1 MVISGRF
8 MSTIGYYL
16 VIPFLTIHLIE
27 DGITDLQAG
36 LLLAVLNLTRRG
48 LGIPAGWASD
58 RFGAARV
65 LTLGLAIEAVAY
77 ASFAGAGSFWT
88 WAVGVTLL
96 GTGGSLNNNGSR
108 TLLATSGSNGA
119 AVNFS
124 RYYVMINAAALV
136 GPLVGS
142 VLLARDL
149 MWIAFIAAA
158 VLHLLFAAVTALAL
172 RAVPTSPAEGTGAAA
187 IVSALRDREL
197 VRYCAITIGGWFLIT
212 QFYVALPL
220 TIAHQGLSTALLG
233 PLNALNAAVVMV
245 AVWLLSQRI
254 AARSTLDRLT
264 VLSFSGLVLAGGWVL
279 CAISGLPVIVVAIVI
294 VSVGESLFCAVV
306 DVTAASLAPPGRSG
320 AVPGLRHHGVGNR
333 RNPRQRHRR
342 VLRPGFQAR
351 RAAVVLGAARFR
363 RAAHLRQHQAGQAAA
378 GQPGRPPAAGCGHHA
393 GGVTGDRV
401 GAGSRCHRG
410 RRDPGGLAVR
420 QARDASAWHSKA
432 ERAP

>member
-1 MVISGRF
+1 MTTGGGGLAARLRAGSAPASVVISGRF

-16 VIPFLTIHLIE
+16 VIPFLTIHLIQ

-36 LLLAVLNLTRRG
+36 LLLAMLNLTRRG

-65 LTLGLAIEAVAY
+65 LTLGLAIEVVAY

-96 GTGGSLNNNGSR
+96 GTGGSLNNNGAR

-124 RYYVMINAAALV
+124 RYYVMINAAALI

-149 MWIAFIAAA
+149 MWIAFLAAA
-158 VLHLLFAAVTALAL
+158 VLHLLFAAVTALVL
-172 RAVPTSPAEGTGAAA
+172 RTVPAPAAAGTGAAA

-197 VRYCAITIGGWFLIT
+197 IRYCAITVGGWFLIT

-254 AARSTLDRLT
+254 AARSTVNRLT
-264 VLSFSGLVLAGGWVL
+264 VLSFSGLVLAAGWVL
-279 CAISGLPVIVVAIVI
+279 CAISGLPVIIVAIVI
-294 VSVGESLFCAVV
+294 VSAGESLFCAVV
-306 DVTAASLAPPGRSG
+306 DVTAAALAPPGRSG
-320 AVPGLRHHGVGNR
+320 LYLGFATMAWAIGGTLGSVTAGFFEVAARHGVLPLYWVLLASAGLVTSISTRLAKR
-333 RNPRQRHRR
+333 R
-342 VLRPGFQAR
+342 LAGLAD
-351 RAAVVLGAARFR
+351 
-363 RAAHLRQHQAGQAAA
+363 LRQQAA
-378 GQPGRPPAAGCGHHA
+378 
-393 GGVTGDRV
+393 
-401 GAGSRCHRG
+401 
-410 RRDPGGLAVR
+410 
-420 QARDASAWHSKA
+420 DATLVA
-432 ERAP
+432 